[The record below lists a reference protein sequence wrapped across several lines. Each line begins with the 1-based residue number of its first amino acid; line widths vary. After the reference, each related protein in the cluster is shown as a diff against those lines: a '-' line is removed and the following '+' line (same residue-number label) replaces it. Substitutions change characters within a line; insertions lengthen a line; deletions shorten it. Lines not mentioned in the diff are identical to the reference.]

1 MRTLERPVQTIPQL
15 ATASIDISAASR
27 RHLHPV
33 LFDRVVWHLFSV
45 EDFDG
50 ETAMRAADA
59 AWAFLELCARP
70 ATQTTHLSPPTLV
83 DCAWH
88 ATILFT
94 RQYAELC
101 AALGVQG
108 IIHHE
113 PFADPGSHGSEGAV
127 AAARAFQEAGISFD
141 QEFWD
146 SAGTDWC
153 EVPGPEPDDGPCG

>member
-1 MRTLERPVQTIPQL
+1 MRTLERPIPTIPQL
-15 ATASIDISAASR
+15 ATASIDTTAASR

-33 LFDRVVWHLFSV
+33 LFDRVVWHLVSV

-50 ETAMRAADA
+50 ELAMRAVDA

-70 ATQTTHLSPPTLV
+70 ATQTTRLAPPTLV
-83 DCAWH
+83 DEAWH

-101 AALGVQG
+101 ATLGVRG

-113 PFADPGSHGSEGAV
+113 PLEDPGYHGSEGAA
-127 AAARAFQEAGISFD
+127 AAARAFQGAGISFD

-146 SAGTDWC
+146 SAGTDHC
-153 EVPGPEPDDGPCG
+153 RMPNPPPRGPRW